1 MSFNVNGVRAAYRKG
16 FVALVTASA
25 PDLICLQ
32 EVKAHEV
39 DIPALLPDYHS
50 VWHCAERKGY
60 SGVGVLS
67 LRPADRIVCGLGFE
81 RYDSE
86 GRVLRADFSRLS
98 VLNVYVP
105 SGSSRDE
112 RQAFKLRFLA
122 DFYRHVESLLA
133 AGRELLVCGD
143 LNVAHRRV
151 DLTNWR
157 ANQKTSGFLPEER
170 AWFGALLEL
179 GLVDV
184 VRAHVGPEVSVYSWW
199 SQRSGAR
206 ARNVGWRLDYQLATP
221 GLASRVTHAEILKD
235 PVLSD
240 HAPVVVDYS
249 NSANYSSTGDYSG
262 TADQPG
268 HRA

>member
-16 FVALVTASA
+16 FVEMVAATR

-39 DIPALLPDYHS
+39 DIPALPGYHP

-60 SGVGVLS
+60 SGVGTLS
-67 LRPADRIVCGLGFE
+67 RQPADRTVCGLGFD
-81 RYDSE
+81 YDAE
-86 GRVLRADFSRLS
+86 GRVLRADFGRVS

-105 SGSSRDE
+105 SGSSRAD
-112 RQAFKLRFLA
+112 RQAFKMRFLA
-122 DFYRHVESLLA
+122 DFYDHVESLLA
-133 AGRELLVCGD
+133 AGRELVVCGD
-143 LNVAHRRV
+143 LNVAHRAV

-157 ANQKTSGFLPEER
+157 ANQKMSGFLPEER
-170 AWFGALLEL
+170 EWFGSLLEL

-184 VRAHVGPEVSVYSWW
+184 VRAHVGPETPVYSWW

-221 GLASRVTHAEILKD
+221 GLASRVGHTEILKD
-235 PVLSD
+235 PILSD
-240 HAPVVVDYS
+240 HAPVVVDY
-249 NSANYSSTGDYSG
+249 A
-262 TADQPG
+262 A
-268 HRA
+268 

>member
-1 MSFNVNGVRAAYRKG
+1 MSFNVNGIRAAHRKG
-16 FVALVTASA
+16 FADLVARVK

-32 EVKAHEV
+32 EAKAQPA
-39 DIPALLPDYHS
+39 DIPSLPDYCNT
-50 VWHCAERKGY
+50 WHCAERKGY

-67 LRPADRIVCGLGFE
+67 LQPADRTIHGLGFE
-81 RYDSE
+81 AYDSE

-105 SGSSRDE
+105 SGSSRAE
-112 RQAFKLRFLA
+112 RQAFKMRFLA
-122 DFYRHVESLLA
+122 DFYDHVERLLTE
-133 AGRELLVCGD
+133 GRELLVCGD
-143 LNVAHRRV
+143 LNVAHREV

-170 AWFGALLEL
+170 AWFGRLLEL

-184 VRAHVGPEVSVYSWW
+184 VREHAGPEAPVYSWW

-221 GLASRVTHAEILKD
+221 GLASRVAHAEIFKD

-240 HAPVVVDYS
+240 HAPVVVDY
-249 NSANYSSTGDYSG
+249 DV
-262 TADQPG
+262 
-268 HRA
+268 